1 MWNPLQPVRRR
12 DGILRINQIL
22 VAYFPRE
29 IHFMVAAV
37 STKNKYLNFFMR
49 LVNIVPTR
57 RPQDEAVKGEGVLVQ
72 IEGNT
77 IKGKGTQFTK
87 TLGEKYTV
95 SIDGIKKSVIVSR
108 VIDDELAVLEN
119 NDGEKQA
126 KLAGGEEKYSIIP
139 KLDQKDT
146 FDSTWNLLKAGK
158 VFGIFPEVNIA
169 LTLGRLA

>member
-1 MWNPLQPVRRR
+1 M
-12 DGILRINQIL
+12 

-57 RPQDEAVKGEGVLVQ
+57 RPQDEAVKGEGVIVQ

-77 IKGKGTQFTK
+77 LKGKGTQFTK
-87 TLGEKYTV
+87 TLGEKYMV
-95 SIDGIKKSVIVSR
+95 SIDGLKKTVTVGR

-119 NDGEKQA
+119 NEGERQA
-126 KLAGGEEKYSIIP
+126 KLASGEEKYAIIP
-139 KLDQKDT
+139 KLDQKET
-146 FDSTWNLLKAGK
+146 FDSTWNLLKSGK
-158 VFGIFPEVNIA
+158 VFGIFPEVYWQSNC
-169 LTLGRLA
+169 